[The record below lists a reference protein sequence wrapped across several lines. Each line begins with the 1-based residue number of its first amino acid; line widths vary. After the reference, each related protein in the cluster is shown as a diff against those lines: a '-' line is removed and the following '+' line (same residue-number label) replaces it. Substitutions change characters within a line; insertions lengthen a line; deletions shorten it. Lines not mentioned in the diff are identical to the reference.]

1 MCVPGDRDPLLEV
14 ISLFT
19 GAGGLDL
26 AAEQTGRIRTVARV
40 EMQDEFCETIRLAES
55 AGHFAEAALFAE
67 DLRTVSAED
76 VIGSAPRSDLPRG
89 VIGGPP
95 CETFSTMGRRRGVD
109 DPRGALV
116 LAFADFVMKCQSDF
130 FVLENVPQL
139 EKSGDGALFREL
151 LARFRDAE
159 YAVSHRVLKAADYG
173 AATVRRRLFIV
184 GVRSNSPY
192 SFPEPTHSPDGSV
205 GERWVGAGAA
215 LSGLPKPAAKSPG
228 KPSGHFLVHHT
239 PGVVE
244 RFSGIPAGGYDYV
257 RRRSRLTLEDPSVS
271 LVAGNLKGT
280 RSHIHP
286 VEHRELTNRE
296 CARIQGFPDNFEFFG
311 SPAAVSKQITNAVP
325 IALGRAIMRSLIDHD
340 W

>member
-1 MCVPGDRDPLLEV
+1 MCVRRARGPLLEI

-40 EMQDEFCETIRLAES
+40 EMQEQFCETLRLAES
-55 AGHFAEAALFAE
+55 AGHLAKAALFAE
-67 DLRTVSAED
+67 DIRTVSAGD
-76 VIGSAPRSDLPRG
+76 VIASVPRSDLPRG

-95 CETFSTMGRRRGVD
+95 CETFSTMGRRRGIN

-116 LAFADFVMKCQSDF
+116 LAFADFVMKSQADF

-139 EKSGDGALFREL
+139 EKSGGGELFREL
-151 LARFRDAE
+151 LSRFRDAE
-159 YAVSHRVLKAADYG
+159 YAVAHRVLKAADYG
-173 AATVRRRLFIV
+173 AATVRQRLFIV
-184 GVRSNSPY
+184 GVRSGNPY
-192 SFPEPTHSPDGSV
+192 YFPEPTHSPDGST

-215 LSGLPKPAAKSPG
+215 LRGLPKPAAKSPG
-228 KPSGHFLVHHT
+228 RPSGHFLVHHT
-239 PGVVE
+239 PGVIE

-280 RSHIHP
+280 RAHIHP

-296 CARIQGFPDNFEFFG
+296 CARIQGFPDDFEFFG

-325 IALGRAIMRSLIDHD
+325 IPLGRAMMRSLIDHD